1 MRAFYLPKNLFMS
14 LLVVGSVA
22 FDDIETPFGRAE
34 KIVGGAGTYIAWA
47 ASYFTEN
54 IRMVS
59 IVGEDFPPAEL
70 AALQQRGVDTSGI
83 KIVEG
88 GKSFFWAGKYH
99 LNLNARDTLVTDLNV
114 LADFDPVLP
123 PHYRDSEFVMLGN
136 LTPSIQLSVIRQM
149 SPRPKVIAL
158 DTMNYWMESAM
169 DELLEVLAEIDLL
182 IINEE
187 EARQLSGQ
195 YSLMRASEIIRKM
208 GPKYLV
214 IKKGEHGALLFVDD
228 LLFFSPALLLTE
240 VQDPTGAGDT
250 FAGGL
255 MGYLAGHDELN
266 FEVLKQAIICGSAM
280 ASFCVEKFGT
290 EALRNIS
297 PTALVER
304 MERFSMMMQFQ
315 VPGLRRAFI

>member
-1 MRAFYLPKNLFMS
+1 MS
-14 LLVVGSVA
+14 LLVVGTVA

-34 KIVGGAGTYIAWA
+34 RIVGGAATYIAWA
-47 ASYFTEN
+47 ASYFTDG

-59 IVGEDFPPAEL
+59 IIGDDFPVSEL
-70 AALQQRGVDTSGI
+70 KKLQERNIDTSGI
-83 KIVEG
+83 RVVEG

-99 LNLNARDTLVTDLNV
+99 HNLNARDTLVTDLNV

-136 LTPSIQLSVIRQM
+136 LTPAVQSSVIAQM
-149 SPRPKVIAL
+149 AHRPKVIAL
-158 DTMNYWMESAM
+158 DTMNYWMDNAL
-169 DELLEVLAEIDLL
+169 DELLEVLSQIDLL

-187 EARQLSGQ
+187 EARQLAGE
-195 YSLMRASEIIRKM
+195 YSLLRANEIIRKM
-208 GPKYLV
+208 GPKYIV
-214 IKKGEHGALLFVDD
+214 IKKGEHGALLFGDD
-228 LLFFSPALLLTE
+228 QVFFSPALLLTE

-255 MGYLAGHDELN
+255 MGYLAGHDEFN

-290 EALRNIS
+290 EALRDI
-297 PTALVER
+297 PTQHL
-304 MERFSMMMQFQ
+304 MERLESFSMMMQFQ
-315 VPGLRRAFI
+315 VPRLRKSLV

>member
-1 MRAFYLPKNLFMS
+1 MS
-14 LLVVGSVA
+14 LLVVGTVA

-34 KIVGGAGTYIAWA
+34 KIVGGAATFIAWA
-47 ASYFTEN
+47 ASYFTDG

-59 IVGEDFPPAEL
+59 IVGDDFPKSEL
-70 AALQQRGVDTSGI
+70 LELQERNIDTAGI

-99 LNLNARDTLVTDLNV
+99 HNLNARDTLITDLNV

-123 PHYRDSEFVMLGN
+123 AHYRDSEYVMLGN
-136 LTPSIQLSVIRQM
+136 LTPAIQKSVIDQM
-149 SPRPKVIAL
+149 SKRPKIIAL
-158 DTMNYWMESAM
+158 DTMNYWMDNAL
-169 DELLEVLAEIDLL
+169 DELQDVLAHVDLL

-195 YSLMRASEIIRKM
+195 YSLLKANEVIRKM

-214 IKKGEHGALLFVDD
+214 IKKGEHGALLFGEDEV
-228 LLFFSPALLLTE
+228 FFSPALLLTE

-250 FAGGL
+250 FAGGV

-290 EALRNIS
+290 EALRDIPS
-297 PTALVER
+297 QHLIER
-304 MERFSMMMQFQ
+304 LERFSMMMQFQ
-315 VPGLRRAFI
+315 VPGLRKSLA

>member
-1 MRAFYLPKNLFMS
+1 MS

-34 KIVGGAGTYIAWA
+34 KIVGGAGTYIGWA
-47 ASYFTEN
+47 ASYFVEN

-59 IVGEDFPPAEL
+59 IVGEDFPVSEL
-70 AALQQRGVDTSGI
+70 EALQARGVDTSGI

-88 GKSFFWAGKYH
+88 GKSFFWAGRYH

-123 PHYRDSEFVMLGN
+123 PHFRDSEFVMLGN

-149 SPRPKVIAL
+149 SPRPKIIAL
-158 DTMNYWMESAM
+158 DTMNYWMDSAM

-195 YSLMRASEIIRKM
+195 YSLMKASQIIRKM

-214 IKKGEHGALLFVDD
+214 IKKGEHGALLFMDD
-228 LLFFSPALLLTE
+228 QLFFSPALILTE

-266 FEVLKQAIICGSAM
+266 FEVLKQAIICGSAL

-290 EALRNIS
+290 EAIRNIS
-297 PTALVER
+297 PEALVER
-304 MERFSMMMQFQ
+304 LERFSMMMQFQ
-315 VPGLRRAFI
+315 VPGLRRAFL

>member
-1 MRAFYLPKNLFMS
+1 MS
-14 LLVVGSVA
+14 LLVVGTVA
-22 FDDIETPFGRAE
+22 FDDIETPFGRVE
-34 KIVGGAGTYIAWA
+34 KIVGGAATYIAWA
-47 ASYFTEN
+47 ASYFTDG

-59 IVGEDFPPAEL
+59 IVGDDFPVSEL
-70 AALQQRGVDTSGI
+70 EMLQQRNIDTSGI

-123 PHYRDSEFVMLGN
+123 SHYRDSDFVMLGN
-136 LTPSIQLSVIRQM
+136 LTPAIQSSVIHQM
-149 SPRPKVIAL
+149 AKRPKVVAL
-158 DTMNYWMESAM
+158 DTMNYWMDNAL
-169 DELLEVLAEIDLL
+169 DELLAVLANIDLL

-187 EARQLSGQ
+187 EARQLAGQ
-195 YSLMRASEIIRKM
+195 YSLLKASELIRKM
-208 GPKYLV
+208 GPKYVV
-214 IKKGEHGALLFVDD
+214 IKKGEHGALLFGEDQV
-228 LLFFSPALLLTE
+228 FFSPALLLTE

-255 MGYLAGHDELN
+255 MGYLAGHEELN

-290 EALRNIS
+290 EALRDI
-297 PTALVER
+297 PPQQLIER
-304 MERFSMMMQFQ
+304 LERFSMMMQFQ
-315 VPGLRRAFI
+315 VPGLRKSMV

>member
-1 MRAFYLPKNLFMS
+1 MS

>member
-1 MRAFYLPKNLFMS
+1 MS

-34 KIVGGAGTYIAWA
+34 KIVGGAGTYIGWA
-47 ASYFTEN
+47 ASYFVEN

-59 IVGEDFPPAEL
+59 IVGEDFPVSEL
-70 AALQQRGVDTSGI
+70 EALQARGVDTSGI

-88 GKSFFWAGKYH
+88 GKSFFWAGRYH

-149 SPRPKVIAL
+149 SPRPKIIAL
-158 DTMNYWMESAM
+158 DTMNYWMDSAM

-195 YSLMRASEIIRKM
+195 YSLMKASQIIRKM

-214 IKKGEHGALLFVDD
+214 IKKGEHGALLFMDD
-228 LLFFSPALLLTE
+228 QLFFSPALILTE

-266 FEVLKQAIICGSAM
+266 FEVLKQAIICGSAL

-290 EALRNIS
+290 EAIRNIS
-297 PTALVER
+297 PEALVER
-304 MERFSMMMQFQ
+304 LERFSMMMQFQ
-315 VPGLRRAFI
+315 IPGLRRAFL

>member
-1 MRAFYLPKNLFMS
+1 MS

-34 KIVGGAGTYIAWA
+34 KIVGGAGTYIGWA
-47 ASYFTEN
+47 ASYFVED

-59 IVGEDFPPAEL
+59 IVGEDFPVSEL
-70 AALQQRGVDTSGI
+70 EALQARGVDTSGI

-88 GKSFFWAGKYH
+88 GKSFFWAGRYH
-99 LNLNARDTLVTDLNV
+99 MNLNARDTLVTDLNV

-158 DTMNYWMESAM
+158 DTMNYWMDSAM

-195 YSLMRASEIIRKM
+195 YSLMKASQIIRKM

-228 LLFFSPALLLTE
+228 QLFFSPALILTE

-266 FEVLKQAIICGSAM
+266 FEVLKQAIICGSAL

-290 EALRNIS
+290 EAIRNIS
-297 PTALVER
+297 PEALVER
-304 MERFSMMMQFQ
+304 LERFSMMMQFQ
-315 VPGLRRAFI
+315 VPGLRRAFL

>member
-1 MRAFYLPKNLFMS
+1 MS

-34 KIVGGAGTYIAWA
+34 KIVGGAGTYIGWA
-47 ASYFTEN
+47 ASYFADH

-59 IVGEDFPPAEL
+59 IVGEDFPVSEL
-70 AALQQRGVDTSGI
+70 EALQKRGVDTSGI
-83 KIVEG
+83 KIVKG

-136 LTPSIQLSVIRQM
+136 LTPSVQLSVIRQM
-149 SPRPKVIAL
+149 SARPKVIAL
-158 DTMNYWMESAM
+158 DTMNYWMDSAM
-169 DELLEVLAEIDLL
+169 DELLVVLAEIDLL

-195 YSLMRASEIIRKM
+195 YSLMKASQIIRNM

-214 IKKGEHGALLFVDD
+214 IKKGEHGALLFAEDQ
-228 LLFFSPALLLTE
+228 LFFSPALLLTE

-290 EALRNIS
+290 EAIRNIS
-297 PTALVER
+297 PVALVER
-304 MERFSMMMQFQ
+304 LEQFSMMMQFQ
-315 VPGLRRAFI
+315 VPGVRRAFL